1 MNTRNTF
8 LITSILGGIAFIV
21 GAYLY
26 PQMGE
31 RMATHWGISGAADG
45 FGSRFEGLF
54 LLPLIAFAAS
64 CLMLAIPYIDPLK
77 SNIEK
82 FRSEYNLFV
91 VFMAGFFYYLY
102 ALTILYNF
110 GIRFSMTTFFM
121 PALALLMLYTG
132 RLLKRTH
139 RNYFIG
145 IRTPWTLANDTV
157 WDKTHKFGGTAFQ
170 VVGVITLLGIFF
182 PEQAFMFLMI
192 PLMIAVVSMLVYS
205 YIAFKQVEFKS
216 GK

>member
-8 LITSILGGIAFIV
+8 LITCILGGIAFLV
-21 GAYLY
+21 GAFLY

-54 LLPLIAFAAS
+54 LLPLIAFGAS
-64 CLMLAIPYIDPLK
+64 VLMLAIPYIDPLK

-110 GIRFSMTTFFM
+110 GMRFSMTTLLM
-121 PALALLMLYTG
+121 PALTLLMLFSG
-132 RLLKRTH
+132 RLLKKTH

-157 WDKTHKFGGTAFQ
+157 WDKTHQFGGTAFQ
-170 VVGVITLLGIFF
+170 VVGLITLIGVFF
-182 PEQAFMFLMI
+182 PEQSFMFLMI
-192 PLMIAVVSMLVYS
+192 PLMIAVVSMLIYS
-205 YIAFKQVEFKS
+205 FVAFKQLESKT